1 MTAVC
6 TLEYFIGRAVG
17 NSASLG
23 KQQKLEFQ
31 KMHEQVLSQPYTQ
44 GVFDRYVYDGDE
56 EEEEPLV
63 QSISFSA
70 FMSSIGM
77 WECVCGCLYSV
88 CFGKRV
94 SGLSS
99 PILTY
104 LSDFVTTRAI
114 IVIAGQMGIVSLV
127 PSLLLFR

>member
-17 NSASLG
+17 NSASLA

-77 WECVCGCLYSV
+77 WECVW
-88 CFGKRV
+88 
-94 SGLSS
+94 
-99 PILTY
+99 
-104 LSDFVTTRAI
+104 
-114 IVIAGQMGIVSLV
+114 VSLF
-127 PSLLLFR
+127 SLFWKESE